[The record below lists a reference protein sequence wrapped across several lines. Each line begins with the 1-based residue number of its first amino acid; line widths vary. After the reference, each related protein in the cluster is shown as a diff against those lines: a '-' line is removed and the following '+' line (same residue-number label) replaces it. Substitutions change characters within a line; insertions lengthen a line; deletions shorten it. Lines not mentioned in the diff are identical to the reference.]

1 MRVVIA
7 EDSVLLRDGLV
18 RLLTA
23 ADHEVVAAVGDGT
36 ALIEAVTNLSPD
48 ISIVDV
54 RMPPTFTDE
63 GIQAATTLRRD
74 EPEARI
80 LVLSQ
85 VVSRGAAAELLA
97 SGEGGIGYLLKDRVG
112 DVQEFLGA
120 LDTIAAGGEVIDPQV
135 VRKLL
140 QRKKAHIDQLTARE
154 TEVLALMAEGKANAT
169 IARKL
174 FVSDAAVAKHINRIF
189 AKLGLRDD
197 DAAHKR
203 VQAVLTYLRS

>member
-1 MRVVIA
+1 MRIVIA
-7 EDSVLLRDGLV
+7 EDSVLLREGLV
-18 RLLTA
+18 RLLEV
-23 ADHEVVAAVGDGT
+23 ADHEVVAAVGDPE
-36 ALIEAVTNLSPD
+36 ALVRAVTTHAPD

-63 GIQAATTLRRD
+63 GIRAAISLRRED
-74 EPEARI
+74 PTTRI

-85 VVSRGAAAELLA
+85 VVSNRAAAELLA

-140 QRKKAHIDQLTARE
+140 QRKAHLGQLTPRE
-154 TEVLALMAEGKANAT
+154 TEVLALMAEGKTNTA
-169 IARKL
+169 IAGEL
-174 FVSDAAVAKHINRIF
+174 FISDAAVAKHINRIF
-189 AKLGLRDD
+189 AKLELRDD
-197 DAAHKR
+197 DTTHKR
-203 VQAVLTYLRS
+203 VRAVLAYLQS

>member
-1 MRVVIA
+1 MRIVIA
-7 EDSVLLRDGLV
+7 EDSVLLRYGLV

-23 ADHEVVAAVGDGT
+23 ADHEVVAAVGDPE
-36 ALIEAVTNLSPD
+36 ALIEAVTALSPD
-48 ISIVDV
+48 ISVVDV

-63 GIQAATTLRRD
+63 GIQAAITLRQED
-74 EPEARI
+74 PETRI

-85 VVSRGAAAELLA
+85 VVSQGAAAELLA

-112 DVQEFLGA
+112 DVREFLGA

-140 QRKKAHIDQLTARE
+140 RRKAHIDQLTARE

-169 IARKL
+169 IAQEL
-174 FVSDAAVAKHINRIF
+174 FISDAAVAKHINRIF

-197 DAAHKR
+197 DATHKR

>member
-23 ADHEVVAAVGDGT
+23 TDHEVVAAVGDSG
-36 ALIEAVTNLSPD
+36 ALIEAVTTLSPD

-63 GIQAATTLRRD
+63 GIRAALTLRRG
-74 EPEARI
+74 EPATRI

-97 SGEGGIGYLLKDRVG
+97 SGEGGVGYLLKDRVG
-112 DVQEFLGA
+112 DVREFLEA
-120 LDTIAAGGEVIDPQV
+120 LDTVAAGGEVIDPQV

-140 QRKKAHIDQLTARE
+140 RRKAHVDQLTARE
-154 TEVLALMAEGKANAT
+154 TEVLGLMAQGKANTA
-169 IARKL
+169 IAREL
-174 FVSDAAVAKHINRIF
+174 FISDAAVAKHINRIF
-189 AKLGLRDD
+189 AKLGLRND
-197 DAAHKR
+197 DATHKR
-203 VQAVLTYLRS
+203 VQAVLAYLQS